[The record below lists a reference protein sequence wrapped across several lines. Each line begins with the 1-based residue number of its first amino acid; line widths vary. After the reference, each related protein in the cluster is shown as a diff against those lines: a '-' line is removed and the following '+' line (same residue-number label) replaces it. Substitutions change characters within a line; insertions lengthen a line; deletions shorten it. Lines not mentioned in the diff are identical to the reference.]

1 MDAKMIDNYNALPL
15 GTYLDIDAVL
25 QDDTLDDLDKQ
36 VRIIAIL
43 SDQAEAD
50 ILALPLPDYAAL
62 ARKTDFLRH
71 ECPPVTAPARV
82 IVGERVYVPVQDFT
96 KICTAQYVDFQTF
109 SKAGT
114 PKLPELLAVLLVPEG
129 KTYNEG
135 YDFAQVAEDVRTLPL
150 PVALSLVGFFF
161 ASLSGS
167 ILASLTSLD
176 SLIAKVP
183 KTQREALQK
192 TATSLRESLAGLGLQ
207 M

>member
-1 MDAKMIDNYNALPL
+1 MIDNYNDLPL
-15 GTYLDIDAVL
+15 GTYLDNDAVL
-25 QDDTLDDLDKQ
+25 QDAALDDLDKQ

-43 SDQAEAD
+43 SSMTPDEV
-50 ILALPLPDYAAL
+50 LALPLPDYAAL
-62 ARKTDFLRH
+62 ARQTDFLRH
-71 ECPPVTAPARV
+71 ECPPVTAPSRV

-109 SKAGT
+109 SKEGT
-114 PKLPELLAVLLVPEG
+114 AKLPELLAVLLVPEG
-129 KTYNEG
+129 KTYNED
-135 YDFAQVAEDVRTLPL
+135 YDFAQVAADVRTLPL

-176 SLIAKVP
+176 SLIAKAP
-183 KTQREALQK
+183 KEQRKALEK
-192 TATSLRESLAGLGLQ
+192 TASNLRETLAGLGLQ

>member
-1 MDAKMIDNYNALPL
+1 MIDNYNDLPL

-25 QDDTLDDLDKQ
+25 QDAALDDLDKQ

-43 SDQAEAD
+43 SGITPDEV
-50 ILALPLPDYAAL
+50 LALPLPDYAAL
-62 ARKTDFLRH
+62 ARQTDFLRH

-82 IVGERVYVPVQDFT
+82 IVGERVYVPVQDFK

-109 SKAGT
+109 SREGT
-114 PKLPELLAVLLVPEG
+114 AKLPELLAVLLLPEG

-135 YDFAQVAEDVRTLPL
+135 YDFAQVAGDVRTLPL

-161 ASLSGS
+161 ASLSAS
-167 ILASLTSLD
+167 IQASLTSLD
-176 SLIAKVP
+176 SVIAKAP
-183 KTQREALQK
+183 KEERKALEK
-192 TATSLRESLAGLGLQ
+192 TASNLRETLAGLGLQ